1 METVCS
7 VSLVLCDLFSKIISC
22 RVKYFSSFFLNFHV
36 YISLYLVSF
45 SPQPSSHPS
54 LAGLHLSPKKAPFH
68 FYIKYLLFL
77 SLPPFS
83 SLNFAYTHMHALT
96 HTSRFCVYKLKH
108 CIFASESHLTVI
120 SSSIHPFR
128 CKCHDF
134 VCLLLFFMSE

>member
-1 METVCS
+1 MRSRHTASKIQHPCGAKSLSQGLLGAALPYTVSFCSWRLIGYCDVETVCS

-83 SLNFAYTHMHALT
+83 SLNFAYTHMHAHT
-96 HTSRFCVYKLKH
+96 H
-108 CIFASESHLTVI
+108 E
-120 SSSIHPFR
+120 
-128 CKCHDF
+128 
-134 VCLLLFFMSE
+134 